1 MNYNNMNYN
10 NNNNNDNNNNT
21 YYNRVYFCQSK
32 IGRFECILFLSMED
46 AIKHG
51 NNKNVVIN
59 NPTMDKEK
67 HINYVSPTFKNC
79 ATIIPICKYVPF
91 YFDNFILRFKLFNM
105 TPLIIK
111 KNK

>member
-1 MNYNNMNYN
+1 MN
-10 NNNNNDNNNNT
+10 NNTNT

-32 IGRFECILFLSMED
+32 IGRIECILFPSMED

-51 NNKNVVIN
+51 NNNNYLSLIN

-67 HINYVSPTFKNC
+67 HTNYVSPTFSKYS

-105 TPLIIK
+105 TPLRIK
-111 KNK
+111 KSVNYISK